1 MGIAHKKTFLRNI
14 ILFALIFV
22 FTLPQMTS
30 FAQAA
35 YENSDFDEMSYM
47 LAEAGSG
54 QVLSEHDATRKVYP
68 ASTTK
73 LMTALLLVEQKGL
86 EGETTVGTEINGLPN
101 GSSLMNIE
109 VGETVSIKDLLYGLM
124 LSSGNDAACTIGV
137 YVSGSVDAFVD
148 LMNQRAAELG
158 MENTHFVTPYGC
170 FINQDEEGSIPE
182 DILGIYHYTTASD
195 MAKLAVEV
203 SKHPEIL
210 EAGAT
215 ETYVLSATNSHSEER
230 EIENSNPL
238 MHVLKNHPE
247 YGEFYYEYAT
257 GLKTGTVNN
266 IRPEGEEEIIS
277 SYGSVV
283 ASADKDG
290 LSLIALIFGDESER
304 ETDNGTQRSYKRW
317 QLAAD
322 LFDFGFEN
330 YAWVDLGQ
338 YIQPVSL
345 TRPVDTEE
353 NEGIQAGT
361 FSVGSQNDAAV
372 EAVLLDSASADG
384 LENGT
389 LKLEEEI
396 DIQGAL
402 PYYVQVGDTVGTVE
416 YMLDGSPVYSA
427 DLVVTGQTLSEGE
440 EESGLADGPSSA
452 DEALPGW
459 FWWVIIPAAA
469 VGVLFLVRAV
479 NLSRRSHYRRRRYRR
494 PRH

>member
-1 MGIAHKKTFLRNI
+1 MGVAHKKTFLQKI

-22 FTLPQMTS
+22 FALPQMTS

-35 YENSDFDEMSYM
+35 YENSDFDGMSYM
-47 LAEAGSG
+47 LVEAESG
-54 QVLSEHDATRKVYP
+54 QVLAEYDATQKVYP

-73 LMTALLLVEQKGL
+73 LMTALLLMEQKGL
-86 EGETTVGTEINGLPN
+86 DGETTVGTEINGLPN

-124 LSSGNDAACTIGV
+124 LCSGNDAACTIGV

-158 MENTHFVTPYGC
+158 MEDTHFVTPYGC

-203 SKHPEIL
+203 EKYPEIL

-215 ETYVLSATNSHSEER
+215 ETYMLSATNSHPEER

-238 MHVLKNHPE
+238 IHTLKNHPE
-247 YGEFYYEYAT
+247 YSEFYYEYAT
-257 GLKTGTVNN
+257 GLKTGTVSN
-266 IRPEGEEEIIS
+266 IVLEGEIIS

-283 ASADKDG
+283 ATASHDG

-304 ETDNGTQRSYKRW
+304 ETDDGTQRSYKRW

-361 FSVGSQNDAAV
+361 FEIASQGGAAI
-372 EAVLLDSASADG
+372 EAVLLDSATADG
-384 LENGT
+384 LESGT
-389 LKLEEEI
+389 VSLKETINVE
-396 DIQGAL
+396 DAL
-402 PYYVQVGDTVGTVE
+402 PYYVQVGDIVGTVD
-416 YMLDGSPVYSA
+416 YMLDGSAVYEA
-427 DLVVTGQTLSEGE
+427 DLVVTGQAQSDEAGE
-440 EESGLADGPSSA
+440 TGQADGSSPLA
-452 DEALPGW
+452 GEQLPVW

-469 VGVLFLVRAV
+469 VGVLFLVRGI
-479 NLSRRSHYRRRRYRR
+479 NLSRRNRRRRYRR

>member
-1 MGIAHKKTFLRNI
+1 
-14 ILFALIFV
+14 
-22 FTLPQMTS
+22 
-30 FAQAA
+30 
-35 YENSDFDEMSYM
+35 
-47 LAEAGSG
+47 
-54 QVLSEHDATRKVYP
+54 
-68 ASTTK
+68 
-73 LMTALLLVEQKGL
+73 
-86 EGETTVGTEINGLPN
+86 
-101 GSSLMNIE
+101 
-109 VGETVSIKDLLYGLM
+109 
-124 LSSGNDAACTIGV
+124 
-137 YVSGSVDAFVD
+137 
-148 LMNQRAAELG
+148 
-158 MENTHFVTPYGC
+158 
-170 FINQDEEGSIPE
+170 
-182 DILGIYHYTTASD
+182 

-479 NLSRRSHYRRRRYRR
+479 NLSRRSHYRRRKYRR